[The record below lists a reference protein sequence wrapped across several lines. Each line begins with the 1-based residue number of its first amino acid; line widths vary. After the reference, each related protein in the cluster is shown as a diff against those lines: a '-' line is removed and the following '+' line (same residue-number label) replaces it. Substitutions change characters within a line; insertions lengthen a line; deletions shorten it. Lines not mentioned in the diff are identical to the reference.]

1 MNFTFSGNRAL
12 VLGGTCELAL
22 ALAGAMIESSL
33 FPILT
38 YRDDRGLSRI
48 RKTLQPFEGRYETYY
63 LNFGDR
69 DSLDSLF
76 ISYIGDNLDFMVDF
90 VQGNYESLI
99 ASADEDSVYR
109 YFAENISFRAEAL
122 KMAGRTMLKKRKGR
136 LVFISSTA
144 AQRPNPGQGFYAAA
158 KLASEAL
165 YRNMGLEMGERGVT
179 TVILRPGYVDAG
191 RGNIYIQ
198 GQEGKILQTVPIKRA
213 ITPEEIAQ
221 TILFLLSDSA
231 IGINATEISMD
242 GGLTS
247 GK

>member
-22 ALAGAMIESSL
+22 ALVGAMIESSL

-76 ISYIGDNLDFMVDF
+76 SYIGENLNFMVDF
-90 VQGNYESLI
+90 AQGNYESLI
-99 ASADEDSVYR
+99 ASADEDCVYR
-109 YFAENISFRAEAL
+109 YFTENISFRAEVL
-122 KMAGRTMLKKRKGR
+122 KIAGRIMLKKRKGR

-165 YRNMGLEMGERGVT
+165 YRNMGLELGERGVT
-179 TVILRPGYVDAG
+179 TVILQPGYVDAG
-191 RGNIYIQ
+191 RGSIYIQ
-198 GQEGKILQTVPIKRA
+198 GQEDKILQTVPIKRA
-213 ITPEEIAQ
+213 ITRVEIAQ

-231 IGINATEISMD
+231 AGINATEISMD

>member
-12 VLGGTCELAL
+12 ILGGTCELAL
-22 ALAGAMIESSL
+22 ALAGAMIEASL

-63 LNFGDR
+63 LNFDDR

-76 ISYIGDNLDFMVDF
+76 SYIGDNLDFLVDF
-90 VQGNYESLI
+90 AQGNYESLI

-109 YFAENISFRAEAL
+109 YFTENISFRAEAL

-136 LVFISSTA
+136 IVFISSSA

-165 YRNMGLEMGERGVT
+165 YRNMGLELGERGVT
-179 TVILRPGYVDAG
+179 TVILRPGYIDAG
-191 RGNIYIQ
+191 RGSIYLH
-198 GQEGKILQTVPIKRA
+198 GKGGKTLETVPIKRA
-213 ITPEEIAQ
+213 ITREEIAQ

-231 IGINATEISMD
+231 AGINATEISMD

>member
-1 MNFTFSGNRAL
+1 MNLTFSGNRAL

-48 RKTLQPFEGRYETYY
+48 RKTLPPFEGRYETYY

-76 ISYIGDNLDFMVDF
+76 SYIGDHLDFMVDF
-90 VQGNYESLI
+90 AQGNYESLI

-109 YFAENISFRAEAL
+109 YFTENISFRAEAL

-144 AQRPNPGQGFYAAA
+144 AQMPNPGQGFYAAA

-165 YRNMGLEMGERGVT
+165 YQNMGLELGERGVT
-179 TVILRPGYVDAG
+179 AVILRPGYIDAG
-191 RGNIYIQ
+191 RGSIYLH
-198 GQEGKILQTVPIKRA
+198 GKGGETLETVPIKRA
-213 ITPEEIAQ
+213 ITRDEIAQ

-231 IGINATEISMD
+231 AGINATGISMD